1 LCDLCEE
8 QGKVFLACSAA
19 CLDEH
24 RATAHPESA
33 GGSSAG
39 RARTFAR
46 DLNRRYPD
54 TWARYAGHRARL
66 TKLVAELPRGGELC
80 VFGAGNCNDL
90 DLEAMSSWFKEI
102 HLVDLDGEAL
112 ERARDR
118 QASRVRPKLVLHGEV
133 DCSGLLEHL
142 DDWGDRFPSR
152 AELGQSAV
160 QAAQG
165 IVRGLGQGFSAVVS
179 ACVLSQ
185 LAVPFQRAWVTS
197 RSNWGDL
204 LSAISAVHLATLAG
218 STNAGGN
225 GLLLIDSASSK
236 ECPEL
241 ALQASKSDTEL
252 QDFVDSALESGTLA
266 LRPDPYQVLMQM
278 SSPGLRT
285 LVAEPSLSPPW
296 IWNLGADAQLVYSL
310 SFGHP

>member
-1 LCDLCEE
+1 M
-8 QGKVFLACSAA
+8 ACSSA
-19 CLDEH
+19 CLERH
-24 RATAHPESA
+24 RAALHGAAPD
-33 GGSSAG
+33 GGSAQ
-39 RARTFAR
+39 RARAFAS
-46 DLNRRYPD
+46 DLNRRFPD
-54 TWARYAGHRARL
+54 TWAGYASHRTRL
-66 TKLVAELPRGGELC
+66 TQLIGDLPRGGELC

-90 DLEAMSSWFKEI
+90 ELDELSSWFKEI

-118 QASRVRPKLVLHGEV
+118 QSAAVRTQLVLHGDV

-142 DDWGDRFPSR
+142 DDWGDEFPAR
-152 AELGQSAV
+152 AALGQSAV
-160 QAAQG
+160 SAAQN
-165 IVRGLGQGFSAVVS
+165 IVRGLGRSFPAVVS

-204 LSAISAVHLATLAG
+204 LSAISAIHLATLAG
-218 STNAGGN
+218 STSSGGK

-241 ALQASKSDTEL
+241 AHQGGKSDEEL
-252 QDFVDSALESGTLA
+252 RQFVDRALEAGTLA
-266 LRPDPYQVLMQM
+266 LRPDPYQTLMQM
-278 SSPGLRT
+278 SSPGLRSM
-285 LVAEPSLSPPW
+285 VAEPRLSPPW
-296 IWNLGADAQLVYSL
+296 LWNLGVDAQLVYGL

>member
-1 LCDLCEE
+1 M
-8 QGKVFLACSAA
+8 
-19 CLDEH
+19 
-24 RATAHPESA
+24 
-33 GGSSAG
+33 GGSSAQ
-39 RARTFAR
+39 RARGYAR
-46 DLNRRYPD
+46 DLNRRDPD
-54 TWARYAGHRARL
+54 TWAGYTSHRARL
-66 TKLVAELPRGGELC
+66 TRLVAELPRGGQLC

-90 DLEAMSSWFKEI
+90 ELEAMSSWFNEI

-112 ERARDR
+112 VRARDR
-118 QASRVRPKLVLHGEV
+118 QASGVRAQLVLHGDV

-142 DDWGDRFPSR
+142 DDWGDRFPTR
-152 AELGQSAV
+152 AELGQRAA

-185 LAVPFQRAWVTS
+185 LAAPFQRSWVTS

-218 STNAGGN
+218 STNSGGN

-241 ALQASKSDTEL
+241 ARQAGKSEKEL
-252 QDFVDSALESGTLA
+252 QDFVDGALESGTLM
-266 LRPDPYQVLMQM
+266 LRPDPYQVLMQL

-285 LVAEPSLSPPW
+285 MVAEPSLSPPW
-296 IWNLGADAQLVYSL
+296 IWNLGAEAQLVYGL